1 MEKITSKVVYLG
13 ELRTEATHLKSGNQI
28 ITDAPTDNNGKGE
41 AFSPTDTV
49 ATALAS
55 CALTIMGIKA
65 ESMDWD
71 ISGITAEVTK
81 IMGTEP
87 RRISKIKIDFKIPFE
102 TDDKQRK
109 LLEKT
114 AKTCPVFMSLHPD
127 MEKELNFIWE

>member
-55 CALTIMGIKA
+55 CALTIVGIKA

-71 ISGITAEVTK
+71 ISEITAEVTK